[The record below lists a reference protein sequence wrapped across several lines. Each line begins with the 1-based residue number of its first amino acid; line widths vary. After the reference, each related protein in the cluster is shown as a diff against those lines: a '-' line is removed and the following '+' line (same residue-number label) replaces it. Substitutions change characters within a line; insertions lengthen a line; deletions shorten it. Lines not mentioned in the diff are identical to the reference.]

1 MKLKVSH
8 LFFLLLGVL
17 LLSNLGLSIK
27 EGLKNSDDDPDDDSD
42 DNSDNWYS
50 DEYKLKKRDRAG
62 NDDYILKSRIV
73 PPVCPKCPDVTV
85 CPKCGGDSKPQPCP
99 PCGRC
104 PKPAFKCAKVPD
116 YSSSQSDG
124 SLPRPMLSDFSQF
137 SKPTAM

>member
-8 LFFLLLGVL
+8 LFFLLLAVL

-27 EGLKNSDDDPDDDSD
+27 EGLKNFGDSD
-42 DNSDNWYS
+42 EQDRGDNN
-50 DEYKLKKRDRAG
+50 
-62 NDDYILKSRIV
+62 DYILKSRIV
-73 PPVCPKCPDVTV
+73 PPVCPKCPDVSV
-85 CPKCGGDSKPQPCP
+85 CSQCKGELPQPCP

-116 YSSSQSDG
+116 YSSSQVDG

-137 SKPTAM
+137 AKPNAM

>member
-8 LFFLLLGVL
+8 LFFLLLAVL

-27 EGLKNSDDDPDDDSD
+27 EGFERK
-42 DNSDNWYS
+42 S
-50 DEYKLKKRDRAG
+50 DE
-62 NDDYILKSRIV
+62 YILKSQIV
-73 PPVCPKCPDVTV
+73 PPVCPKCPDVNI
-85 CPKCGGDSKPQPCP
+85 CPKCGGENKCQPCP

-104 PKPAFKCAKVPD
+104 PKPAFKCKKVPD
-116 YSSSQSDG
+116 YSSTESDG

>member
-17 LLSNLGLSIK
+17 LLSNLGLSLK
-27 EGLKNSDDDPDDDSD
+27 EGFGHNDSAKFSKNDESPDSDDDNTLSNLNQIDLDD
-42 DNSDNWYS
+42 
-50 DEYKLKKRDRAG
+50 K
-62 NDDYILKSRIV
+62 YILKSKIV
-73 PPVCPKCPDVTV
+73 PPVCPKCPDVKL
-85 CPKCGGDSKPQPCP
+85 CPKCNGEAVQPCP

-116 YSSSQSDG
+116 YSSSSVDN

-137 SKPTAM
+137 SSPSAM

>member
-8 LFFLLLGVL
+8 LFFLLLAVL

-27 EGLKNSDDDPDDDSD
+27 EGLENLGDLDGLGRGKN
-42 DNSDNWYS
+42 N
-50 DEYKLKKRDRAG
+50 
-62 NDDYILKSRIV
+62 DYILKSQIV
-73 PPVCPKCPDVTV
+73 TPVCPKCPDVNV
-85 CPKCGGDSKPQPCP
+85 CSQCKGELPQPCP

-116 YSSSQSDG
+116 YSSSQVDD

-137 SKPTAM
+137 AKPNSM

>member
-8 LFFLLLGVL
+8 LFFLLLAVL
-17 LLSNLGLSIK
+17 LLSNLGLSVK
-27 EGLKNSDDDPDDDSD
+27 EGLKNSDE
-42 DNSDNWYS
+42 WYS
-50 DEYKLKKRDRAG
+50 DESKLKDRDG

-73 PPVCPKCPDVTV
+73 PPVCPKCPNVSV

-124 SLPRPMLSDFSQF
+124 SLPRPILSDFSQF